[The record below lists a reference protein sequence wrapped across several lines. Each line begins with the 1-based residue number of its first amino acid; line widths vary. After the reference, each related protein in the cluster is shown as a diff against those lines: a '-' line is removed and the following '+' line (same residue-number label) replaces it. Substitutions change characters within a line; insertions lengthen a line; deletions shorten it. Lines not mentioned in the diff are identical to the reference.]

1 MFKRSRR
8 RRRRRSEMRLG
19 AKSLDFKTKSSRSGL
34 SITPLLK
41 FWWVYGARISGVALL
56 ALLIWSIYV
65 LFTTSIFFVYG
76 ADIKGNMAVTSQEI
90 YAASGIDSQSVFWIS
105 SAKIADRIVTLPNIK
120 SAAVTVSL
128 PAKVTIKVV
137 ERQPELLWQTGDT
150 VWWVDQ
156 EGTIVPPKEE
166 VEGMLRIID
175 DDRQP
180 LEPGH
185 QIDLNIVRGAR
196 RLRLFAPE
204 VSLIRYSRANG
215 LTVAT
220 PEGWPVFLGD
230 GDEMRAKLVV
240 LTSVLA
246 DLEERN
252 ITPQYIDM
260 RNPLRPVFQ
269 PRSLIRIGEPVST
282 GPARSAEPRPAPN
295 APSDD

>member
-1 MFKRSRR
+1 
-8 RRRRRSEMRLG
+8 
-19 AKSLDFKTKSSRSGL
+19 
-34 SITPLLK
+34 
-41 FWWVYGARISGVALL
+41 
-56 ALLIWSIYV
+56 
-65 LFTTSIFFVYG
+65 
-76 ADIKGNMAVTSQEI
+76 
-90 YAASGIDSQSVFWIS
+90 
-105 SAKIADRIVTLPNIK
+105 LPNIK

-128 PAKVTIKVV
+128 PAKVVIKVV

-185 QIDLNIVRGAR
+185 QIDQNIVRGAR
-196 RLRLFAPE
+196 RLRMFAPE

-230 GDEMRAKLVV
+230 GSEMRAKLVV

-246 DLEERN
+246 DLKERN
-252 ITPQYIDM
+252 VTPQYIDM

-269 PRSLIRIGEPVST
+269 PRALIRIGEPVST
-282 GPARSAEPRPAPN
+282 GPVNSTEPRPAPN